1 MLSSKPYR
9 QTEAA
14 RFMGAACT
22 LTYNISQFPGCH
34 QSRDR
39 NAPTESPL
47 SIDDAKNARQA
58 RCYLRARSHGVL
70 STLSR
75 RMAGYPYGSVIPF
88 VLDHEG
94 QPVILVSGLAEHTK
108 NMEANHRASLVARDG
123 GGEVQSG
130 ARLTLL
136 GDAERFECNQR
147 LRERYLRYQPHAE
160 ELLGLGDFSFW
171 RIVPLALRFIAGFG
185 AIGWVSARD
194 FIAPASKIEAAESD
208 ILAQMND
215 RHADALHACWVRA
228 SGTDVGKALMIGV
241 DCDGF
246 DMTADGPRMR
256 LDFPE
261 MAPDPESVQRAVF
274 DLAQSAR

>member
-1 MLSSKPYR
+1 M
-9 QTEAA
+9 
-14 RFMGAACT
+14 
-22 LTYNISQFPGCH
+22 
-34 QSRDR
+34 
-39 NAPTESPL
+39 
-47 SIDDAKNARQA
+47 SIDDAKKARQA
-58 RCYLRARSHGVL
+58 RRYLRAHSHGVL

-75 RMAGYPYGSVIPF
+75 RIAGYPYGSVIPF

-94 QPVILVSGLAEHTK
+94 RPVILVSGLAEHTK
-108 NMEANHRASLVARDG
+108 NMEANHRASLVARDD

-136 GDAERFECNQR
+136 GDAERFECSQR

-171 RIVPLALRFIAGFG
+171 RIIPLALRFIAGFG
-185 AIGWVSARD
+185 VIRWLSAMD

-208 ILAQMND
+208 ILVKMND

-228 SGTDVGKALMIGV
+228 SGTDVGKAVMIGV

-246 DMTADGPRMR
+246 DLTANGPRMR
-256 LDFPE
+256 LDFPD

-274 DLAQSAR
+274 DIVQSAR